1 MRTFHNQHNSQV
13 KSFNDKIIP
22 YLAEYYYLE
31 DLEELG
37 KVKSFNINKY
47 YINEKYHLKM
57 KYIAANK
64 KIYSKI
70 YPREGFHN
78 KYIFIK
84 IENKLDPKNIKS
96 MKFALL
102 YNNYIK
108 MNEFSLLKKI
118 AKSGYANQILANIN
132 IDFTV
137 KKKYYYLVENPIL
150 YPEEQCNMKYNIVDD
165 EYLFK
170 FMEEHKK
177 NLENVKNSKGIL
189 PNMKVKISENK
200 ENI

>member
-64 KIYSKI
+64 KIYSKV

-108 MNEFSLLKKI
+108 MNESSLLKKI
-118 AKSGYANQILANIN
+118 AKSGYANQILSNIN

-177 NLENVKNSKGIL
+177 NLEAVKNSKGIL

>member
-22 YLAEYYYLE
+22 NLAEYYYLE

-47 YINEKYHLKM
+47 YINEKYHLKI

-64 KIYSKI
+64 KIYSRV

-78 KYIFIK
+78 KYVFIK

-177 NLENVKNSKGIL
+177 NLESVKNSKGIL

>member
-64 KIYSKI
+64 KIYSKV

-170 FMEEHKK
+170 FMEENKK

>member
-64 KIYSKI
+64 KIYSKV

-108 MNEFSLLKKI
+108 MNESSLLKKI

-165 EYLFK
+165 EFLFK

-177 NLENVKNSKGIL
+177 NLETVKNSKGIL
-189 PNMKVKISENK
+189 PNMNVKITENK
-200 ENI
+200 EKI

>member
-64 KIYSKI
+64 KIYSKV

-165 EYLFK
+165 EFLFK

-177 NLENVKNSKGIL
+177 NLETVKNSKGIL
-189 PNMKVKISENK
+189 PNMNVKISENK
-200 ENI
+200 EKI

>member
-64 KIYSKI
+64 KIYSKV

-108 MNEFSLLKKI
+108 MNEFTLLKKI

-137 KKKYYYLVENPIL
+137 KKKYYYLVENPKL

-177 NLENVKNSKGIL
+177 NLEAVKNSKGIL

>member
-64 KIYSKI
+64 KIYSKV

>member
-22 YLAEYYYLE
+22 NLAEYYYLE

-47 YINEKYHLKM
+47 YINEKYHLKI

-64 KIYSKI
+64 KIYSRV

-78 KYIFIK
+78 KYVFIK

-102 YNNYIK
+102 YKNYIK

-137 KKKYYYLVENPIL
+137 KKKYYYLVENPVL

-177 NLENVKNSKGIL
+177 NLEAVKNSKGIL
-189 PNMKVKISENK
+189 PNMKVKLSENK

>member
-1 MRTFHNQHNSQV
+1 MRTFPNQHNSQV

-64 KIYSKI
+64 KIYSKV

>member
-1 MRTFHNQHNSQV
+1 MRTFHNQHNSQI

-64 KIYSKI
+64 KIYSKV

-108 MNEFSLLKKI
+108 MNESSLLKKI

-165 EYLFK
+165 EFLFK

-177 NLENVKNSKGIL
+177 NLETVKNSKGIL
-189 PNMKVKISENK
+189 PNMNVKISENK
-200 ENI
+200 EKI

>member
-1 MRTFHNQHNSQV
+1 MRTFHNQHNSQI

-64 KIYSKI
+64 KIYSKV

-108 MNEFSLLKKI
+108 MNESSLLKKI
-118 AKSGYANQILANIN
+118 AKSGYANQILTNIN

-177 NLENVKNSKGIL
+177 NLETVKNSKGIL
-189 PNMKVKISENK
+189 PNMNVKISENK
-200 ENI
+200 EKI

>member
-64 KIYSKI
+64 KIYSKV

-108 MNEFSLLKKI
+108 MNESSLLKKI
-118 AKSGYANQILANIN
+118 AKSGYANQILTNIN

-177 NLENVKNSKGIL
+177 NLETVKNSKGIL
-189 PNMKVKISENK
+189 PNMNVKISENK
-200 ENI
+200 EKI

>member
-31 DLEELG
+31 DLEEVG

-64 KIYSKI
+64 KIYSKV
-70 YPREGFHN
+70 YQREGFHN

-108 MNEFSLLKKI
+108 MNESSLLKKI

-165 EYLFK
+165 EFLFK
-170 FMEEHKK
+170 FMEQHKK
-177 NLENVKNSKGIL
+177 NLETVKNSKGIL
-189 PNMKVKISENK
+189 PNMNVKISENK